1 VIDGAGPG
9 GLRQGGVGRGESER
23 RPSAYH
29 QRPRDRSRLSVRRD
43 GERRQAGGGRS
54 SRHDVAGVSY
64 YAEVGAAIGFV
75 RTEGSRALVSTY
87 LRTFRSSVSIDQA
100 ALTDKDRKLVWKA
113 PENQLSDSLDRNVRR
128 PTAEQVPQKW
138 SGRNPRAFASSREP
152 TGGST
157 YPSPAAS
164 FRAGNRSRAPR
175 HLPAAGRWSRGVTS
189 TAYSGPARV
198 GSTASLRRPG
208 NLVAPGLRLV
218 PRSAAICTPAGVK
231 IP

>member
-54 SRHDVAGVSY
+54 SRHDVAGVSC

-128 PTAEQVPQKW
+128 PTAEQVPKKW
-138 SGRNPRAFASSREP
+138 SGRNPRAFASSRELLGGLP
-152 TGGST
+152 TLSGSLFSGRKSL
-157 YPSPAAS
+157 PSPAPLARSWALEQGGDQHGIQRAS
-164 FRAGNRSRAPR
+164 
-175 HLPAAGRWSRGVTS
+175 
-189 TAYSGPARV
+189 SGWLH
-198 GSTASLRRPG
+198 SFASATGKPG
-208 NLVAPGLRLV
+208 CAWVASG
-218 PRSAAICTPAGVK
+218 AAICRDLHTSGC
-231 IP
+231 